1 MHIDSFISYLQTEK
15 RYSQHTIIAYKSDLI
30 SFQQFLDKEFSLT
43 DITLCTHQ
51 FVRSW
56 IVRLMDEKITAK
68 TVNRKLSALK
78 SFFKYLIKN
87 KLATANPMQKI
98 VLPKVPKRLPNYV
111 PESNMNHLMQDD
123 LFSKDFKGIR
133 DRVILEVLY
142 NTGIRLSELM
152 GIKIHDINTIECK
165 VKVLGKRNKERIIPY
180 NNHLS
185 EIINNY
191 IESRKEQFPSV
202 TLNNLLLTDK
212 GCTLYPKF
220 VYRIVNTY
228 LSKITTI
235 SKKSPHVIRHTFATH
250 MLNNGA
256 DINAIKEL
264 LGHSSLAATQ
274 VYTHNSIE
282 KLKNIYKQA
291 HPKA

>member
-15 RYSQHTIIAYKSDLI
+15 RYSQHTIIAYKSDLT
-30 SFQQFLDKEFSLT
+30 SFQQFLDLEFSIK

-51 FVRSW
+51 FIRTW
-56 IVRLMDEKITAK
+56 IVRLIDDNITPK
-68 TVNRKLSALK
+68 TVTRKISTLK
-78 SFFKYLIKN
+78 SFFKFLIKN
-87 KLATANPMQKI
+87 KLVSANPMQKI

-111 PESNMNHLMQDD
+111 PENNMNYLMQDD
-123 LFSKDFKGIR
+123 LFSNDFKGKR
-133 DRVILEVLY
+133 DRIILEILY
-142 NTGIRLSELM
+142 NTGIRLSELI
-152 GIKIHDINTIECK
+152 GIKIQDINTIECK

-185 EIINNY
+185 EIINDY
-191 IESRKEQFPSV
+191 MEVRKNQFPSV

-212 GCTLYPKF
+212 GSTLYPKF
-220 VYRIVNTY
+220 VYRTVNTY
-228 LSKITTI
+228 LSKVTTI